1 MIIDKVMVVVIF
13 TVIVI
18 VTVIVIITV
27 ILMILVMVI
36 LMVILEFV
44 FMAIVNK
51 QGYRVTLDTI
61 MCMII
66 DKVIGLDMVIVTVIV
81 I

>member
-1 MIIDKVMVVVIF
+1 MIIDKVMVMVMF
-13 TVIVI
+13 TATGI

-27 ILMILVMVI
+27 IVMIILMVI
-36 LMVILEFV
+36 LMVI
-44 FMAIVNK
+44 FMAIVSK
-51 QGYRVTLDTI
+51 QGYRLTLVTI

-66 DKVIGLDMVIVTVIV
+66 DKVMGLAMVMVAVIV